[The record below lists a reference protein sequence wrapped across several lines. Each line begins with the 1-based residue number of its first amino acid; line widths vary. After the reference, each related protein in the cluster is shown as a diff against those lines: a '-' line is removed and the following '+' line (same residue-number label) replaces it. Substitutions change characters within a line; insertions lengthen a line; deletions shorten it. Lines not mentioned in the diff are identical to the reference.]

1 MDLGQHLSSQFAA
14 GHELFK
20 ALSACTAKVV
30 AATGAAWHGVRQS
43 HEPRPV
49 RRSQRAD
56 LVPNANNVNAA
67 DHPHDEGWH
76 TASED
81 EDDHLPNHFLPEQAW
96 QGPSVEQG
104 HFQPLFQPSFS
115 QLPDGS
121 SPETMHRFQ
130 QPSHMPQMLQMPQ
143 MQQMVPVVMV
153 PVPMCAESRAG
164 TPQPVGQSETS
175 AGAAHLPGPVSPGRL
190 DRNSSSALS
199 EVSDWASVEQ
209 ASMSSTSSSMQ
220 RAPRWTNR
228 DCDWAIRQLSSNPS
242 RELLQQILQD
252 AWVLASSKHGTRVVQ
267 AAMDVAEAPDKQLL
281 TNVFKGRVW
290 YALKSPH
297 ANHVLQKII
306 ALMPPDKMQF
316 VFEDS
321 RLFNTTR
328 LPALPPNR
336 EATR

>member
-1 MDLGQHLSSQFAA
+1 MLSFQRRVQRLA
-14 GHELFK
+14 E
-20 ALSACTAKVV
+20 VV

-49 RRSQRAD
+49 RRSRD
-56 LVPNANNVNAA
+56 VHRNVVPNVNA
-67 DHPHDEGWH
+67 DHAGNAEEGWQ

-81 EDDHLPNHFLPEQAW
+81 EEEHVPHDFRHDTWQASPGHAHFQPNHF
-96 QGPSVEQG
+96 
-104 HFQPLFQPSFS
+104 QPNLFQPNFS
-115 QLPDGS
+115 QVFPDGS
-121 SPETMHRFQ
+121 MREMMQFQ
-130 QPSHMPQMLQMPQ
+130 QASHMPQMLQPQIPQ
-143 MQQMVPVVMV
+143 MMPVVMV
-153 PVPMCAESRAG
+153 PVPVSTESRDGAV
-164 TPQPVGQSETS
+164 PQPSSPGEGSFAV
-175 AGAAHLPGPVSPGRL
+175 PGPVSPGRL
-190 DRNSSSALS
+190 DRHTSSALS

-209 ASMSSTSSSMQ
+209 ASLASTSSSVQ

-228 DCDWAIRQLSSNPS
+228 DCDWAIRQLASGPNRN

-267 AAMDVAEAPDKQLL
+267 AAMDVAEAPEKQLL

-316 VFEDS
+316 VFEEPGQALS
-321 RLFNTTR
+321 ARLWPLGEF
-328 LPALPPNR
+328 P
-336 EATR
+336 